1 VPKLVGFLLFLV
13 FAEDY
18 GAAYDGHLITPLAW
32 VFDVFLQAT
41 PIKIRGFDLAMLAIL
56 SIGLVR
62 RDRRGFVA
70 PMKHMLLL
78 MLATTV
84 LWLVYGLT
92 HGGDFRFA
100 SWQSYLIVSS
110 VLVAFTVGTTF
121 KTFSDFEGLA
131 KWLLAAAFYRATFCW
146 ISYFTWARAFVGASG
161 AFLTTHDDTIG
172 WVVGILIL
180 TIQALNRR
188 SALITFRNLV
198 AILFFL
204 GAIQF
209 NSRRLA
215 WVSLAMAFAT
225 AYVLF
230 PAGPLKRR
238 LNKAL
243 LAVAPLVL
251 IYVAV
256 GWGRGERIFLPLR
269 SLSSVSTNEDAST
282 LARNAENLGL
292 IATANYA
299 SSLFGTGWGR
309 PYVFLTMKYDISGA
323 FELWR
328 YIPHN
333 SILGL
338 LAFTGTLGF
347 AGFWM
352 AMPTAAFLLA
362 RVARLANDPRA
373 RSIGIIAASQ
383 MIVCANQLYGD
394 MGIFFVQPMYVLAV
408 SYGIALR
415 LPQLA
420 GVWRSSKANAKQA
433 TAH

>member
-1 VPKLVGFLLFLV
+1 
-13 FAEDY
+13 
-18 GAAYDGHLITPLAW
+18 
-32 VFDVFLQAT
+32 
-41 PIKIRGFDLAMLAIL
+41 
-56 SIGLVR
+56 
-62 RDRRGFVA
+62 
-70 PMKHMLLL
+70 
-78 MLATTV
+78 
-84 LWLVYGLT
+84 
-92 HGGDFRFA
+92 
-100 SWQSYLIVSS
+100 
-110 VLVAFTVGTTF
+110 
-121 KTFSDFEGLA
+121 
-131 KWLLAAAFYRATFCW
+131 
-146 ISYFTWARAFVGASG
+146 
-161 AFLTTHDDTIG
+161 
-172 WVVGILIL
+172 
-180 TIQALNRR
+180 
-188 SALITFRNLV
+188 
-198 AILFFL
+198 
-204 GAIQF
+204 
-209 NSRRLA
+209 
-215 WVSLAMAFAT
+215 
-225 AYVLF
+225 
-230 PAGPLKRR
+230 
-238 LNKAL
+238 
-243 LAVAPLVL
+243 L